1 MQNKAL
7 MTSELTASP
16 QPNKLAASV
25 AGSSKE
31 QSVSF
36 EETLSK
42 QLQQHKTT
50 ASKTDVK
57 SAKSADK
64 EQEAKNDATVA
75 NENDGVEKSVKKEEK
90 KPVEDG
96 NNLPIT
102 EEPSNNETAV
112 TSKVIDIESENP
124 TGVALANT
132 EELIENSDSAVSSN
146 SDKEIQLDD
155 VEASASKV
163 LKAEAA
169 THSTVSAANASSIE
183 ASTTAK
189 ESKTLS
195 NESVAKNTPVDGTLK
210 STLTEVAQQKTE
222 QESGRAVLSEA
233 QSRDKD
239 FVLKQIKIA
248 AQATNKVQQSG
259 DAVLANKNQQ
269 SVSQVSTTAVLST
282 EKQHVGI
289 DLARHITN
297 QVGNKN
303 TRQQPNLPFNAK
315 SDSGIDITKVV
326 EGAAASTKQL
336 KEVSLTGA
344 QREQILLDKAAL
356 GDGVI
361 VKTIKPELASAATV
375 LSNTSA
381 STSTIA
387 SNASATSPQ
396 LMPMLDVQPT
406 LKSEA
411 WGKVMV
417 GRVIWM
423 AKEGVQ
429 TAQLKLNPA
438 QLGPVEVRVTLN
450 NDQASVSFVAQ
461 HVTTRDTLEQ
471 ALPRLRESF
480 QANGMA
486 LANADVS
493 DQPASQQ
500 FDQHHDKQQGD
511 IIFSQSDE
519 EVDELVDNKAVI
531 EETKPGLSLYV

>member
-112 TSKVIDIESENP
+112 TSKVTDIESENP

-269 SVSQVSTTAVLST
+269 SVSQVSTTAVLSA

>member
-1 MQNKAL
+1 
-7 MTSELTASP
+7 
-16 QPNKLAASV
+16 
-25 AGSSKE
+25 
-31 QSVSF
+31 
-36 EETLSK
+36 
-42 QLQQHKTT
+42 
-50 ASKTDVK
+50 
-57 SAKSADK
+57 
-64 EQEAKNDATVA
+64 
-75 NENDGVEKSVKKEEK
+75 
-90 KPVEDG
+90 
-96 NNLPIT
+96 
-102 EEPSNNETAV
+102 
-112 TSKVIDIESENP
+112 
-124 TGVALANT
+124 
-132 EELIENSDSAVSSN
+132 
-146 SDKEIQLDD
+146 
-155 VEASASKV
+155 
-163 LKAEAA
+163 
-169 THSTVSAANASSIE
+169 
-183 ASTTAK
+183 
-189 ESKTLS
+189 
-195 NESVAKNTPVDGTLK
+195 
-210 STLTEVAQQKTE
+210 
-222 QESGRAVLSEA
+222 
-233 QSRDKD
+233 
-239 FVLKQIKIA
+239 
-248 AQATNKVQQSG
+248 
-259 DAVLANKNQQ
+259 
-269 SVSQVSTTAVLST
+269 
-282 EKQHVGI
+282 
-289 DLARHITN
+289 
-297 QVGNKN
+297 
-303 TRQQPNLPFNAK
+303 
-315 SDSGIDITKVV
+315 V